1 MADNWPNWPI
11 IGRESTGFA
20 EMKQKIKY
28 IQMKQNIIYSI
39 LIILVIS
46 SCRVGPNYQRA
57 VVNSPATF
65 RFDSI
70 STQADTIINLK
81 WWELFQNEELKALI
95 DTALINNQDVLIAA
109 SRIEENRAV
118 VGYNKADMW
127 PSIGYDGSGA
137 RMQNNMPALGISGP
151 YNNFSG
157 AANLAWELDFW
168 GKFRRGTE
176 AARAEL
182 MASDYGHRAV
192 QISLISSIAGTYFL
206 LLDYD
211 ARLKISERTLVSR
224 KESLRIISE
233 RYDKGIVPEIDLNQ
247 AEIQEAIAAASVPL
261 YERLVAQTENALSV
275 LIGGNPGTIVR
286 TSALRDL
293 VIPPEI
299 PSGIPASV
307 LARRPDINQAE
318 QMLVAQNARI
328 GVAVAMRFPS
338 ISLTG
343 MLGAASTDLSSITT
357 GDALIWSFGG
367 GIVGPIFQFGKN
379 KRRVEIER
387 QRFYQDSLY
396 YVQTILQAFREVEDA
411 LVEIQ
416 TLDSESIA
424 RERQMA
430 AALNAAML
438 SNKRYNGGVTSYL
451 EVLDS
456 ERSQFNAQLS
466 AAEVYQLYLNAYV
479 LLYKA
484 LGGGWIS
491 AEEMKQAE
499 EAPQ

>member
-1 MADNWPNWPI
+1 
-11 IGRESTGFA
+11 
-20 EMKQKIKY
+20 
-28 IQMKQNIIYSI
+28 MKQNIIYSLIVI
-39 LIILVIS
+39 LIILTIS
-46 SCRVGPNYQRA
+46 SCKVGPNYQRPLTT
-57 VVNSPATF
+57 SPTTF

-70 STQADTIINLK
+70 STQEDTIINLK
-81 WWELFQNEELKALI
+81 WWELFQNKELAALI
-95 DTALINNQDVLIAA
+95 DTALKYNPDVLIAA
-109 SRIEENRAV
+109 SRIEEARAV
-118 VGYNKADMW
+118 VGYNKADQW

-168 GKFRRGTE
+168 GKYRSATD

-182 MASDYGHRAV
+182 LASNFGHRAV
-192 QISLISSIAGTYFL
+192 QISLISSVASTYFQ

-211 ARLKISERTLVSR
+211 ARLEISKMTMESR
-224 KESLRIISE
+224 GESLRIIGE
-233 RYDKGIVPEIDLNQ
+233 RFDKGIVPEIDLNQ
-247 AEIQEAIAAASVPL
+247 AEIQEAIAAASIPFHK
-261 YERLVAQTENALSV
+261 RLVAQTENALSI
-275 LIGGNPGTIVR
+275 LLGNNPGTIKR
-286 TSALRDL
+286 SRKLRDE

-299 PSGIPASV
+299 PSGIPSAV

-318 QMLVAQNARI
+318 QILASQNARI
-328 GVAVAMRFPS
+328 GVAVAQRFPS

-343 MLGAASTDLSSITT
+343 MLGAASTDLSTITT
-357 GDALIWSFGG
+357 GDALIWSVGG

-379 KRRVEIER
+379 KRRVDIER

-416 TLDSESIA
+416 TLNEESVA

-430 AALNAAML
+430 AAENAAML
-438 SNKRYNGGVTSYL
+438 STERYNGGVTSYL

-456 ERSQFNAQLS
+456 ERSKFNAQLS
-466 AAEVYQLYLNAYV
+466 ATEVYQLHLNAYV
-479 LLYKA
+479 FLYKA

-491 AEEMKQAE
+491 EEEMKQAE
-499 EAPQ
+499 EATNQTNP